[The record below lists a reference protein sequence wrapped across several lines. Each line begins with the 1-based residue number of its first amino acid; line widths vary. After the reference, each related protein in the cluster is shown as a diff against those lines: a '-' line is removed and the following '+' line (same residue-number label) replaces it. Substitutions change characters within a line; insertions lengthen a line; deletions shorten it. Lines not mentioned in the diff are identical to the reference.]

1 MDDLVEATNSYRSL
15 KIRVTKQQQDIESW
29 SSKMEVMRRENG
41 KALKENS
48 ALHMELIRKD
58 EVCDERLRSA
68 ADESRALENAVAELG
83 FWKRAQIEKY
93 ASLESNFEACKEK
106 LNDVITGTYAFSKV
120 PGEDIKARMD
130 LSHALRQAVRNGPGG
145 DAERSRAE
153 ELVAVADERASALQR
168 RLVESEQEMQ
178 RMQREVDTA
187 RRATA
192 ARENEVKRLN
202 GMLDNATDVDVLALR
217 ELGENKDALI
227 ESLSLQAED
236 LIRRIIELENDCDF
250 GGGAVRT
257 AMDTGVAVAEPQGKR
272 TDSESR
278 VAALQQQLAAARV
291 ALDEKGT
298 RPDDGGDV
306 LADALSSAAALR
318 RELAVVAAARDDAE
332 ATVVTLKASGGN
344 STAAA
349 KTATPVADGPDDRV
363 TEAETARDAAELR
376 AVEAAAEARRAQTL
390 LMDTMREL
398 ERVRAFAEQ
407 SEEQRGEVIAAAKAA
422 AEVLARHEAA
432 SGDQAFALEALNK
445 RARGAEAETQRL
457 GRMLME
463 AAEEREQLLQE
474 LRFESEGR
482 SRAVATAAAASA
494 PDSHAA
500 VARDEVVARLVRELE
515 EARAGRTA
523 AQEAAAFSES
533 RQGGVDASS
542 LAADRR
548 VAEAMRELEA
558 EREARARAE
567 ASLDA
572 AEAAAA
578 AARGAAETAA
588 IEAATRAREAQL
600 ARAEREDAKAEVAA
614 AARQLAE
621 TREMLRR
628 DSEAAGARRDE
639 VDEAGREVDQLKALV
654 SGLDATRADLVLSLK
669 AANARTRDTQAK
681 LVDAENEAVSARGKE
696 EEAVT
701 ETKRARAVIAALASN
716 KDRLESELDA
726 KAEKLNAADT
736 RAHDEAEQAEEARRA
751 AAAAESRAISNADA
765 RAAAERRL
773 DIAEERLASA
783 KRADEENRAQAAARR
798 EELRAAA
805 EDLAAM
811 TREQQV
817 VNAELLRLSREHDE
831 LVTALEESKEFGRRT
846 DAAAR
851 NARKETDDVVGAY
864 QVRPCAFPKSDTPTF
879 YL

>member
-1 MDDLVEATNSYRSL
+1 MEATNSYRSL

-500 VARDEVVARLVRELE
+500 VATATRLWRAPWSAELE
-515 EARAGRTA
+515 EARAGANRRA
-523 AQEAAAFSES
+523 RS
-533 RQGGVDASS
+533 RGV
-542 LAADRR
+542 LRVKTRR
-548 VAEAMRELEA
+548 RRCLVTR
-558 EREARARAE
+558 RGPTRRRSDARARSGKRSARCARE

-578 AARGAAETAA
+578 AARAAAETAA
-588 IEAATRAREAQL
+588 GTAATRAREAQL

-783 KRADEENRAQAAARR
+783 KRTDEENRAQAAARR